1 MDFAFVLSAALA
13 YHYLAARRSVFSD
26 SVPAA
31 DPKVASIL
39 SSVPGKEVF
48 LGAPGGT
55 SSLEAYKVP
64 RLFEIL
70 GEVPETFPN
79 PLLAR
84 AWPRNNNFVAHGDRV
99 IESQMV
105 LSDGGG
111 VRSARQIEA
120 ANAAP
125 RAFTLIG
132 PFQNIVF
139 NPATLK
145 VAVVT
150 CGGLCP
156 GLNTVIRDIV
166 MCLTYIYGAKEI
178 WGIMNGEHS
187 SSHRGMLRC
196 AGEG

>member
-1 MDFAFVLSAALA
+1 
-13 YHYLAARRSVFSD
+13 
-26 SVPAA
+26 
-31 DPKVASIL
+31 
-39 SSVPGKEVF
+39 
-48 LGAPGGT
+48 
-55 SSLEAYKVP
+55 
-64 RLFEIL
+64 
-70 GEVPETFPN
+70 
-79 PLLAR
+79 
-84 AWPRNNNFVAHGDRV
+84 
-99 IESQMV
+99 MV

-132 PFQNIVF
+132 PFQNIEF

-178 WGIMNGEHS
+178 WGVMNGEPTAEAVV
-187 SSHRGMLRC
+187 LRC
-196 AGEG
+196 AEAG